1 MKVSEEEKR
10 RIMDLHFNQ
19 GKTIREVSKIMGKSS
34 HDITPVTKEHRIQ
47 LAQNYV
53 TDNREQNDDA
63 YSMYDSMYMKTNLLF
78 LLIGYLKEIL
88 QDLRL
93 IFLFLLSI

>member
-1 MKVSEEEKR
+1 
-10 RIMDLHFNQ
+10 
-19 GKTIREVSKIMGKSS
+19 MGKSS

-63 YSMYDSMYMKTNLLF
+63 YSMYDSMHVKTNLLLF
-78 LLIGYLKEIL
+78 LLIEYLKEKL

-93 IFLFLLSI
+93 IFLFLLST